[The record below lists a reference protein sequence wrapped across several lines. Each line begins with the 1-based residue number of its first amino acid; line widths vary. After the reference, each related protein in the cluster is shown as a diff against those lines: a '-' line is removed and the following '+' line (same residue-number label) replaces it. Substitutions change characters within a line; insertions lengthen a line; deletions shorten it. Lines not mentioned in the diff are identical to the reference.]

1 MSTDPSAGSSDT
13 TYLTFGIPVTGSDAQ
28 AEGYTPPTDAD
39 WAAAMGASAPQYAG
53 ITEALAHTEY
63 DDPAT
68 DNQQQ
73 SSDIDE
79 SGDAA
84 SLPAPS
90 SSASLLPSVSASS
103 TSGLASAASATPST
117 TPLDLYPPPDAE
129 PVAPEQ
135 IPFLAGSVMPSD
147 MSAFNDPTIS
157 TATIPS
163 SRMEMADVKRRH
175 LGSLPQRAFLI
186 ASDLR
191 RHRFAARHLRHNALA
206 IQNVKRQAPTGQLGS
221 NATPQQNAI
230 TRGYSDGWRAAK
242 TFAAANG
249 SRLGRCSSDSII
261 YCTYLQDSLVNS
273 SVMPSLPSDP
283 RS

>member
-1 MSTDPSAGSSDT
+1 MSSDPSAGSTDT
-13 TYLTFGIPVTGSDAQ
+13 TYLTFGIPITGSDAQ
-28 AEGYTPPTDAD
+28 SEGYTPPTEAD
-39 WAAAMGASAPQYAG
+39 WAAAMGASAPQWAG

-68 DNQQQ
+68 GGPQ
-73 SSDIDE
+73 SLSDIDE
-79 SGDAA
+79 SEDG
-84 SLPAPS
+84 SSPVPS
-90 SSASLLPSVSASS
+90 SSALPTASIAPSPTTIPSA
-103 TSGLASAASATPST
+103 AASATAST
-117 TPLDLYPPPDAE
+117 TPLDLYPPPQAE
-129 PVAPEQ
+129 PVAEGQ
-135 IPFLAGSVMPSD
+135 VPFIAGSVMPSD

-163 SRMEMADVKRRH
+163 SRMQMADVEKRH

-191 RHRFAARHLRHNALA
+191 RHRFAARHLRHAALKVQNA
-206 IQNVKRQAPTGQLGS
+206 KRQEPSGQLDG

-249 SRLGRCSSDSII
+249 SRLGE
-261 YCTYLQDSLVNS
+261 
-273 SVMPSLPSDP
+273 
-283 RS
+283 

>member
-1 MSTDPSAGSSDT
+1 MKHIADVMSTDPSAGSADT
-13 TYLTFGIPVTGSDAQ
+13 TYLTFGIPITGSDAQ
-28 AEGYTPPTDAD
+28 AEGFTPPTDAD
-39 WAAAMGASAPQYAG
+39 WAAAMGASAPQWAG

-68 DNQQQ
+68 DGQQQ
-73 SSDIDE
+73 LSDIDE
-79 SGDAA
+79 SGDE
-84 SLPAPS
+84 
-90 SSASLLPSVSASS
+90 SLLPAASASASTTPSLVPSS
-103 TSGLASAASATPST
+103 TSLPSSAASATQST
-117 TPLDLYPPPDAE
+117 TPLDLYPPPETE

-135 IPFLAGSVMPSD
+135 VPFIAGSVMPGD
-147 MSAFNDPTIS
+147 MSAFSDPVIS

-163 SRMEMADVKRRH
+163 SRMQMADIKRRH

-191 RHRFAARHLRHNALA
+191 RHRFAARHLRHTALA
-206 IQNVKRQAPTGQLGS
+206 IQNAKRQEPIGQLDG

-249 SRLGRCSSDSII
+249 SRLGKLICELSILL
-261 YCTYLQDSLVNS
+261 C
-273 SVMPSLPSDP
+273 
-283 RS
+283 